1 MKLTRLVT
9 IAMIGFTLVGYGAH
23 GAKAQGS
30 KTPDEMSAIF
40 DDINDIDKLRVLN
53 PLKLTAEQ
61 VGKLVTLV
69 QDEQK
74 AYNKRLADA
83 AVAPLKPLAKDVKE
97 IRSKLLSGG
106 TIPTDFD
113 EKVKNIQTDFLAK
126 RKKEDAGTVST
137 LSAGMKQILTKEQVD
152 VAVGLTRNLTK
163 KDGQDTLKG
172 DNDAFFNLYVI
183 GTFIT
188 YPRIVPLLQDMQKAL
203 AEVKTGYHGTPIK
216 EARR

>member
-1 MKLTRLVT
+1 MKLTRLLT
-9 IAMIGFTLVGYGAH
+9 IAMVGFTLVGYGAH
-23 GAKAQGS
+23 GAKAQGT

-97 IRSKLLSGG
+97 IRKKLLSGG

-113 EKVKNIQTDFLAK
+113 EKVKNIQSDFLAK
-126 RKKEDAGTVST
+126 RKKEDAATVAA
-137 LSAGMKQILTKEQVD
+137 LSAGIKQIFTKEQVD

-172 DNDAFFNLYVI
+172 DNDAFFNFYVI

-188 YPRIVPLLQDMQKAL
+188 YPRIIPVLQDIQKAL
-203 AEVKTGYHGTPIK
+203 VETKTGYHGKPIR

>member
-1 MKLTRLVT
+1 MKLTRLLT